1 MCKYGDFYLYLD
13 IKDKYGVTNVVPL
26 STYDVTRI
34 EGADPS
40 EPYLVNFHV
49 QDADNRH
56 SNQRSEKEFQ
66 NYEVAHFRLLSD
78 SNFLPYGKG
87 MIEGARKIWKQLSL
101 MEDAMLIHRIMRA
114 PEKRVFKIDI
124 GNIPPAEVE
133 NFMQKIINK
142 MKKAPVIDQDGDYN
156 LRYNIQNLTEDFFLP
171 VRGGDSGTNIEGLP
185 GLTYE
190 ATDDIEYLRNK
201 LLAALKV
208 PKAFLGYEESLGSKA
223 TLAAED
229 VRFARTI
236 ERIQRIIISELTK
249 IGIVHLYSQG
259 YTDEDLVNFELG
271 LTNPSKIYE
280 EEKIE
285 LWNSKQSLGQSMI
298 DSKIASTEWVYDNVF
313 KFTEEEKK
321 EMRLQIIKDQKRKFR
336 HDQIEQEGN
345 DPVQSGQA
353 MGTQG
358 AMMGGMDDMGG
369 DIPPEGG
376 DDDSSQPDPN
386 IGRTGKEIGG
396 RPKEGNK
403 YKKDSGARGRDPLG
417 SHDRRKQYGIALAHY
432 DAMKKDLKKLSRND
446 RKLLEETMDVEKEY
460 SDDVNS
466 LNNDSK

>member
-1 MCKYGDFYLYLD
+1 
-13 IKDKYGVTNVVPL
+13 
-26 STYDVTRI
+26 
-34 EGADPS
+34 
-40 EPYLVNFHV
+40 
-49 QDADNRH
+49 
-56 SNQRSEKEFQ
+56 
-66 NYEVAHFRLLSD
+66 
-78 SNFLPYGKG
+78 
-87 MIEGARKIWKQLSL
+87 
-101 MEDAMLIHRIMRA
+101 
-114 PEKRVFKIDI
+114 
-124 GNIPPAEVE
+124 
-133 NFMQKIINK
+133 
-142 MKKAPVIDQDGDYN
+142 
-156 LRYNIQNLTEDFFLP
+156 
-171 VRGGDSGTNIEGLP
+171 
-185 GLTYE
+185 
-190 ATDDIEYLRNK
+190 
-201 LLAALKV
+201 
-208 PKAFLGYEESLGSKA
+208 
-223 TLAAED
+223 
-229 VRFARTI
+229 
-236 ERIQRIIISELTK
+236 
-249 IGIVHLYSQG
+249 
-259 YTDEDLVNFELG
+259 
-271 LTNPSKIYE
+271 
-280 EEKIE
+280 
-285 LWNSKQSLGQSMI
+285 
-298 DSKIASTEWVYDNVF
+298 
-313 KFTEEEKK
+313 
-321 EMRLQIIKDQKRKFR
+321 MRLQIIKDQKRKFR